1 MYRNCP
7 IVLGKVEFL
16 VDLVEFEL
24 SEFDVILGMNWLTKY
39 EADINC
45 VKQSVTLK
53 APDERRVSYQ
63 KFVTKPQIQIVY
75 GLRAQKMPEFD
86 NFGYLCS
93 VIDLNSLKPSIV
105 DIPVVCDYPN
115 VFPDEIPGMPPQR
128 ELDFS
133 IEIIPGSAPISKAPY
148 RMTPTEL
155 QELKKKLDELL
166 EKGYIRPIV
175 SP

>member
-1 MYRNCP
+1 MRQDEAENDDTVITGTFSIHSLPVHVLFDSGASHSFISPLFAKNLNLQPSCDFSSLSVALPTGETVRCRVMYRNCP

-53 APDERRVSYQ
+53 APDGRRISYQ

-86 NFGYLCS
+86 CWVPL
-93 VIDLNSLKPSIV
+93 
-105 DIPVVCDYPN
+105 
-115 VFPDEIPGMPPQR
+115 
-128 ELDFS
+128 
-133 IEIIPGSAPISKAPY
+133 
-148 RMTPTEL
+148 
-155 QELKKKLDELL
+155 
-166 EKGYIRPIV
+166 
-175 SP
+175 